1 MQGENRVPW
10 TEFIFFNV
18 KVADVGRELSPA
30 EVANQKGIFL
40 REEQWVRN
48 ASKSEW
54 PRLKSGQHQSE
65 GQELTFLDVDT
76 LFLYLDGSLD
86 HGVIFQNVL

>member
-30 EVANQKGIFL
+30 EVANQKGIFP
-40 REEQWVRN
+40 REEQCEECI
-48 ASKSEW
+48 KE
-54 PRLKSGQHQSE
+54 
-65 GQELTFLDVDT
+65 
-76 LFLYLDGSLD
+76 
-86 HGVIFQNVL
+86 